1 MRYPHG
7 TPDGQVLN
15 VTSSGLKSE
24 DGYSSK
30 QTVFGS
36 DSETTRYA
44 LPFIDVRRVCVDYA
58 LPAAIATGVRFCG
71 VYRLLISLLPTIKI
85 YPTTKTIFGL
95 VGHAVQKLYFL
106 NKDSA
111 RHWQWS

>member
-1 MRYPHG
+1 MG
-7 TPDGQVLN
+7 IVL
-15 VTSSGLKSE
+15 
-24 DGYSSK
+24 SK
-30 QTVFGS
+30 QSLAAMAKQHATQPVM
-36 DSETTRYA
+36 
-44 LPFIDVRRVCVDYA
+44 DVRHACRDYA
-58 LPAAIATGVRFCG
+58 LPAATATGVKFCG
-71 VYRLLISLLPTIKI
+71 MYRLLISSLPTIKI